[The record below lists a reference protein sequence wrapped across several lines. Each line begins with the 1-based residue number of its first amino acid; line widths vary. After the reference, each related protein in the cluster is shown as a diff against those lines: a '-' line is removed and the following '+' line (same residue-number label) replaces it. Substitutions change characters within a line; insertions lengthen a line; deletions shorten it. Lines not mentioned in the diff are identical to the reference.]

1 MSTKVLV
8 TGLGVISSIGKNVQD
23 TLKSIRELK
32 SGVGQI
38 DLLITRHRGDLP
50 VGEIKQTDEEL
61 KETAGVSS
69 LKALTRPTVLGML
82 AAREAVEDAGLIG
95 DTEGTGFISANT
107 VGGMGH
113 TEQYCLDYINKEKEG
128 DFLEYLGTH
137 NCGDSTE
144 RIADYLNI
152 KDYVT
157 TINTACSSSANAI
170 MLGARL
176 IKNGIVKR
184 VVAGGTDSLTRFTL
198 NGFNTLMILAK
209 EQCRPF
215 DENRMGLNLGEGAG
229 FIVLEAEEAAN
240 ERGARV
246 YSELKGYAN
255 TCDAY
260 HQTASSPEGYGAASA
275 MKKAIEHAGL
285 KVEDIDYVNLH
296 GTATQ
301 MNDLSEGNAIQNV
314 FGDKVPDVSS
324 TKGFTGHTLGA
335 AGGIEAVFSNLSI
348 SENILFPNLN
358 FTDQM
363 NELNFSPLKVIKE
376 NAEVINVLS
385 NSFGFGG
392 NNTALLFSK
401 V

>member
-8 TGLGVISSIGKNVQD
+8 TGLGVISSIGKNVED
-23 TLKSIRELK
+23 TLKNIRQLK
-32 SGVGQI
+32 SGVGKI
-38 DLLITRHRGDLP
+38 DLLVTRHKDTLL

-61 KETAGVSS
+61 KEAAGAGN
-69 LKALTRPTVLGML
+69 LKALTRPTILGML
-82 AAREAVEDAGLIG
+82 AAREAAADAGLLENM
-95 DTEGTGFISANT
+95 EGTGFISANT

-113 TEQYCLDYINKEKEG
+113 TEQYCLDYLDVEKEG
-128 DFLEYLGTH
+128 DFMEYIGTH

-152 KDYVT
+152 KEYVT

-176 IKNGIVKR
+176 IKNGIVQR
-184 VVAGGTDSLTRFTL
+184 VIAGGTDSLTRFTL
-198 NGFNTLMILAK
+198 NGFNSLMILSK
-209 EQCRPF
+209 EQCKPF

-229 FIVLEAEEAAN
+229 FVVLESEEAAKQ
-240 ERGARV
+240 RGAKV
-246 YSELKGYAN
+246 YSELRGFAN

-260 HQTASSPEGYGAASA
+260 HQTASSPEGYGASNA
-275 MKKAIEHAGL
+275 MNKALKSAGL
-285 KVEDIDYVNLH
+285 TADDIDYVNLH
-296 GTATQ
+296 GTATK
-301 MNDLSEGNAIQNV
+301 MNDLSEGNAIETV
-314 FGDKVPDVSS
+314 FGDQVPDVSS

-358 FTDQM
+358 FTEQM
-363 NELNFSPLKVIKE
+363 EELNFSPLSDVKE
-376 NAEVINVLS
+376 GAEVNNVLS

-392 NNTALLFSK
+392 NNSALLFSK

>member
-1 MSTKVLV
+1 MSTKVLI
-8 TGLGVISSIGKNVQD
+8 TGLGVISSIGKNVEE

-32 SGVGQI
+32 SGVGKI
-38 DLLITRHRGDLP
+38 DLLITRHRNDLP

-61 KETAGVSS
+61 KEAAGVNN
-69 LKALTRPTVLGML
+69 LKALTRPTLLGML
-82 AAREAVEDAGLIG
+82 AAREAMEDAGLTEN
-95 DTEGTGFISANT
+95 TEGTGFISANT

-113 TEQYCLDYINKEKEG
+113 TEQYYLDYIDKEKEG
-128 DFLEYLGTH
+128 DFMEFLATH

-144 RIADYLNI
+144 RIADYLHI
-152 KDYVT
+152 KDYIT
-157 TINTACSSSANAI
+157 TINTACSSSANTI

-176 IKNGIVKR
+176 IRNGMVKR

-198 NGFNTLMILAK
+198 NGFNTLMILDK
-209 EQCRPF
+209 GQCKPF

-229 FIVLEAEEAAN
+229 FVVLESEEAAN

-260 HQTASSPEGYGAASA
+260 HQTASSPEGYGASRA
-275 MKKAIEHAGL
+275 MKKAIDSAGL
-285 KVEDIDYVNLH
+285 KVEDIDYINLH
-296 GTATQ
+296 GTATK
-301 MNDLSEGNAIQNV
+301 MNDLSEGNAIETV
-314 FGDKVPDVSS
+314 FGDKVPAASS

-335 AGGIEAVFSNLSI
+335 AGGIEAVFSNLAI

-358 FTDQM
+358 FIDQM
-363 NELNFSPLKVIKE
+363 DELNFSPQADLKE
-376 NAEVINVLS
+376 GSEVNNVLS

-392 NNTALLFSK
+392 NN
-401 V
+401 